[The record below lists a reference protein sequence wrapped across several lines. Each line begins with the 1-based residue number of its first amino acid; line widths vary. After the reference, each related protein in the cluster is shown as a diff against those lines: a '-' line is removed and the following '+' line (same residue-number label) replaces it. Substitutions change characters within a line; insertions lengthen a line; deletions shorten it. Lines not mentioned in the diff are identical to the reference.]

1 MIQSKSEI
9 RGKGDTYLP
18 KRENTYLTAVPIGI
32 ILLVLLLPS
41 ASAQEI
47 QITDIY
53 SDMDMAD
60 ITIHSKE
67 QYSDLNLNADL
78 IFDGE
83 VISSKQLFINEITPD
98 CEIIK
103 VASWNVTNPKDGF
116 YRARMTLSENSKVLE
131 TKYYNFSYGR
141 QALPRI
147 YIKDMIPDS
156 SGVSVI
162 LSPSTTQY
170 GSNPVLT
177 DIEYM
182 LIDGDTAIYH
192 TTDSRISVV
201 QATPLSE
208 DWNVLLENN
217 HPYISRIKL
226 RISSPQ
232 DAVIARSEGFTAK
245 DNARITELYKDETG
259 ASVTVEGI
267 SQVPFTGSLIFT
279 ISKDGETIE
288 EIKEKSP
295 ILTSGDDETIEV
307 IWGSRLGAGIYDL
320 SVTVSGNDKD
330 ILDKWDTIIEAK
342 EDQYDHGQNES
353 ESTEPTE
360 TPGFGIHLTVISIL
374 IMYLIS
380 GRIFH
385 RNG

>member
-9 RGKGDTYLP
+9 GGKGNTYLP

-41 ASAQEI
+41 GSAQEI

-53 SDMDMAD
+53 SDIDMAD
-60 ITIHSKE
+60 ITIQSKE
-67 QYSDLNLNADL
+67 QYSDLTINADL

-103 VASWNVTNPKDGF
+103 VASWDVTNTKDGA
-116 YRARMTLSENSKVLE
+116 YCARMTLSENSKVLE
-131 TKYYNFSYGR
+131 TKYYNFSYGWE
-141 QALPRI
+141 ALPRI

-162 LSPSTTQY
+162 LTPSTTQY

-182 LIDGDTAIYH
+182 LIDGDTAIYR
-192 TTDSRISVV
+192 TRDRRISVV

-232 DAVIARSEGFTAK
+232 DTVIARSEGFTAK
-245 DNARITELYKDETG
+245 DNARITELYEDETG
-259 ASVTVEGI
+259 ASVTVEGR
-267 SQVPFTGSLIFT
+267 SQVPFTGSLVFT
-279 ISKDGETIE
+279 VFKDGETIE
-288 EIKEKSP
+288 EIKEQSP
-295 ILTSGDDETIEV
+295 ILMSGDDETTEV
-307 IWGSRLGAGIYDL
+307 TWSSRLPAGIYDL

-330 ILDKWDTIIEAK
+330 IVDKWDTIIESK
-342 EDQYDHGQNES
+342 EDLYDHGQNES

-360 TPGFGIHLTVISIL
+360 TPGFGIHLTIISIL
-374 IMYLIS
+374 VIYLIS
-380 GRIFH
+380 GRILH

>member
-1 MIQSKSEI
+1 MIQSKSGK
-9 RGKGDTYLP
+9 RGKGNTYLP
-18 KRENTYLTAVPIGI
+18 KRENTYLRAVTIGI

-41 ASAQEI
+41 GSAQEI

-53 SDMDMAD
+53 SDIDMAD
-60 ITIHSKE
+60 ITIQSKE
-67 QYSDLNLNADL
+67 QYSDLTINADL

-103 VASWNVTNPKDGF
+103 VASWDVTNTKDGA
-116 YRARMTLSENSKVLE
+116 YCARMTLSENSKVLE
-131 TKYYNFSYGR
+131 TKYYNFSYGWE
-141 QALPRI
+141 ALPRI

-162 LSPSTTQY
+162 LTPSTTQY

-182 LIDGDTAIYH
+182 LIDGDTAIYR
-192 TTDSRISVV
+192 TRDRRISVV

-232 DAVIARSEGFTAK
+232 DTVIARSEGFTAK
-245 DNARITELYKDETG
+245 DNARITELYEDETG
-259 ASVTVEGI
+259 ASVTVKGR
-267 SQVPFTGSLIFT
+267 SQVPFTGSLVFT
-279 ISKDGETIE
+279 VFKDGETIE
-288 EIKEKSP
+288 EIKEQSP
-295 ILTSGDDETIEV
+295 ILMSGDDETTEV
-307 IWGSRLGAGIYDL
+307 TWSSRLPTGIYDL
-320 SVTVSGNDKD
+320 SVTVGGNDKD
-330 ILDKWDTIIEAK
+330 IVDKWDTIIESK
-342 EDQYDHGQNES
+342 EDLYDHGQNES

-360 TPGFGIHLTVISIL
+360 TPGFGIHLTIISIL
-374 IMYLIS
+374 VIYLIS
-380 GRIFH
+380 GRILH
-385 RNG
+385 RKG

>member
-9 RGKGDTYLP
+9 RGKGNTYLP
-18 KRENTYLTAVPIGI
+18 KRENTYLRAVPIGI

-41 ASAQEI
+41 GSAQEI

-53 SDMDMAD
+53 SDIDMAD
-60 ITIHSKE
+60 ITIQSKE
-67 QYSDLNLNADL
+67 QYSDLTINADL

-103 VASWNVTNPKDGF
+103 VASWDVTNTKDGA
-116 YRARMTLSENSKVLE
+116 YCARMTLSENSKVLE
-131 TKYYNFSYGR
+131 TKYYNFSYGWE
-141 QALPRI
+141 ALPRI

-162 LSPSTTQY
+162 LTPSTTQY

-182 LIDGDTAIYH
+182 LIDGDTAIYR
-192 TTDSRISVV
+192 TRDRRISVV

-232 DAVIARSEGFTAK
+232 DTVIARSEGFTAK
-245 DNARITELYKDETG
+245 DNARITELYEDETG
-259 ASVTVEGI
+259 ASVTVEGR
-267 SQVPFTGSLIFT
+267 SQVPFTGSLVFT
-279 ISKDGETIE
+279 VFKDGETIE
-288 EIKEKSP
+288 EIKEQSP
-295 ILTSGDDETIEV
+295 ILMSGDDETTEV
-307 IWGSRLGAGIYDL
+307 TWSSRLPAGIYDL

-330 ILDKWDTIIEAK
+330 IVDKWDTIIESK
-342 EDQYDHGQNES
+342 EDLYDHGQNES

-360 TPGFGIHLTVISIL
+360 TPGFGIHLTIISIL
-374 IMYLIS
+374 VIYLIS
-380 GRIFH
+380 GRILH
-385 RNG
+385 RKG

>member
-9 RGKGDTYLP
+9 GGKGNTYLP
-18 KRENTYLTAVPIGI
+18 KRENTYFRAVPIGI

-41 ASAQEI
+41 GSAQEI

-53 SDMDMAD
+53 SDIDMAD
-60 ITIHSKE
+60 ITIQSKE
-67 QYSDLNLNADL
+67 QYSDLTINADL

-103 VASWNVTNPKDGF
+103 VASWDVTNTKDGA
-116 YRARMTLSENSKVLE
+116 YCARMTLSENSKVLE
-131 TKYYNFSYGR
+131 TKYYNFSYGWE
-141 QALPRI
+141 ALPRI

-162 LSPSTTQY
+162 LTPSTTQY

-182 LIDGDTAIYH
+182 LIDGDTAIYR
-192 TTDSRISVV
+192 TRDRRISVV

-232 DAVIARSEGFTAK
+232 DTVIARSEGFTAK
-245 DNARITELYKDETG
+245 DNARITELYEDETG
-259 ASVTVEGI
+259 ASVTVEGR
-267 SQVPFTGSLIFT
+267 SQVPFTGSLVFT
-279 ISKDGETIE
+279 VFKDGETIE
-288 EIKEKSP
+288 EIKEQSP
-295 ILTSGDDETIEV
+295 ILMSGDDETTEV
-307 IWGSRLGAGIYDL
+307 TWSSRLPAGIYDL

-330 ILDKWDTIIEAK
+330 IVDKWDTIIESK
-342 EDQYDHGQNES
+342 EDLYDHGQNES

-360 TPGFGIHLTVISIL
+360 TPGFGIHLTIISIL
-374 IMYLIS
+374 VIYLIS
-380 GRIFH
+380 GRILH
-385 RNG
+385 RKG

>member
-1 MIQSKSEI
+1 MKQSKSGK
-9 RGKGDTYLP
+9 RGKGNAELP
-18 KRENTYLTAVPIGI
+18 KRDNTYLRAVPIAI
-32 ILLVLLLPS
+32 ILLVLSLPS
-41 ASAQEI
+41 GSAQQI

-53 SDMDMAD
+53 SDIDMAD

-67 QYSDLNLNADL
+67 QYSNLNLDADL
-78 IFDGE
+78 IFNE
-83 VISSKQLFINEITPD
+83 KVISSKQLFINKITPD

-103 VASWNVTNPKDGF
+103 VASWGVTNPKDGF

-131 TKYYNFSYGR
+131 TKYYNFSYGW

-156 SGVSVI
+156 RGVSVI

-177 DIEYM
+177 DMEYM

-201 QATPLSE
+201 QATPLLE
-208 DWNVLLENN
+208 DWNIILENN

-232 DAVIARSEGFTAK
+232 DAVIARSEGFTAR
-245 DNARITELYKDETG
+245 DNAHITELYKDETG
-259 ASVTVEGI
+259 ASVTVEGR
-267 SQVPFTGSLIFT
+267 SQVPFTGSLVFT
-279 ISKDGETIE
+279 VSKDGEIIE
-288 EIKEKSP
+288 EIKEQSP

-307 IWGSRLGAGIYDL
+307 TWSSRLGAGIYDL
-320 SVTVSGNDKD
+320 SVIVFGNDKD
-330 ILDKWDTIIEAK
+330 VLDKWDTIIEGK
-342 EDQYDHGQNES
+342 EDPYGHGQNES
-353 ESTEPTE
+353 ESTEPTQ

-374 IMYLIS
+374 VMYLIS

>member
-1 MIQSKSEI
+1 MNQSKSGK
-9 RGKGDTYLP
+9 RGKGNTDLP
-18 KRENTYLTAVPIGI
+18 KRENTYFRAVPIAI

-41 ASAQEI
+41 GSAQEI

-53 SDMDMAD
+53 SDIDMAD

-67 QYSDLNLNADL
+67 QYSDLTINADL

-83 VISSKQLFINEITPD
+83 VISSKQLSINEITPD

-103 VASWNVTNPKDGF
+103 VASWDVTNTKDGV
-116 YRARMTLSENSKVLE
+116 YCARMTLSENSKVLE
-131 TKYYNFSYGR
+131 TKYYNFSYGW

-162 LSPSTTQY
+162 LTPSTTQY

-182 LIDGDTAIYH
+182 LIDRDTVIYH
-192 TTDSRISVV
+192 TTDSRINVV
-201 QATPLSE
+201 QATPLLE

-217 HPYISRIKL
+217 HPYMSRIKL
-226 RISSPQ
+226 RISSPK

-245 DNARITELYKDETG
+245 DNACITELYKDETG
-259 ASVTVEGI
+259 ASVTVEGR
-267 SQVPFTGSLIFT
+267 SQVPYTGSLVFT
-279 ISKDGETIE
+279 VSKDGETIE
-288 EIKEKSP
+288 EIKEQSP
-295 ILTSGDDETIEV
+295 ILTSGDDETMEV
-307 IWGSRLGAGIYDL
+307 TWSSRLQAGIYDL

-342 EDQYDHGQNES
+342 DDPYDHGQNES
-353 ESTEPTE
+353 EPTE

-374 IMYLIS
+374 IVYLIS
-380 GRIFH
+380 GRTLQ

>member
-1 MIQSKSEI
+1 MKQIESGK
-9 RGKGDTYLP
+9 RGKGNTYLP
-18 KRENTYLTAVPIGI
+18 KRDNTYLWAVPTAI
-32 ILLVLLLPS
+32 ILLMLLLPS

-53 SDMDMAD
+53 SDIDMAD

-131 TKYYNFSYGR
+131 TKYYNFSYGW

-156 SGVSVI
+156 RGVSVI
-162 LSPSTTQY
+162 LTPSTTQY

-177 DIEYM
+177 DIKYM

-201 QATPLSE
+201 QATPISK
-208 DWNVLLENN
+208 DWNILLENN

-232 DAVIARSEGFTAK
+232 DAVIARSEGFTAR

-259 ASVTVEGI
+259 ASVTVEGR
-267 SQVPFTGSLIFT
+267 SQVPFTGSLVFT
-279 ISKDGETIE
+279 VSKDGETVE
-288 EIKEKSP
+288 EIKEQSP

-307 IWGSRLGAGIYDL
+307 TWSSRLGAGIYDL
-320 SVTVSGNDKD
+320 SVTVTGNDKD
-330 ILDKWDTIIEAK
+330 ILDKWDTIIEGK
-342 EDQYDHGQNES
+342 EDPYDHGQNES

-374 IMYLIS
+374 VMYLIS
-380 GRIFH
+380 GRILH

>member
-9 RGKGDTYLP
+9 GGKGNTYLP
-18 KRENTYLTAVPIGI
+18 KRENTYLRAVPIGI

-41 ASAQEI
+41 GSAQEI

-53 SDMDMAD
+53 SDIDMAD
-60 ITIHSKE
+60 ITIQSKE
-67 QYSDLNLNADL
+67 QYSDLTINADL

-103 VASWNVTNPKDGF
+103 VASWDVTNTKDGA
-116 YRARMTLSENSKVLE
+116 YCARMTLSENSKVLE
-131 TKYYNFSYGR
+131 TKYYNFSYGWE
-141 QALPRI
+141 ALPRI

-162 LSPSTTQY
+162 LTPSTTQY

-182 LIDGDTAIYH
+182 LIDGDTAIYR
-192 TTDSRISVV
+192 TRDRRISVV

-232 DAVIARSEGFTAK
+232 DTVIARFEGFTAK
-245 DNARITELYKDETG
+245 DNARITELYEDETG
-259 ASVTVEGI
+259 ASVTVEGR
-267 SQVPFTGSLIFT
+267 SQVPFTGSLVFT
-279 ISKDGETIE
+279 VFKDGETIE

-295 ILTSGDDETIEV
+295 ILASGDDETTEV
-307 IWGSRLGAGIYDL
+307 TWSSRLPAGIYDL

-330 ILDKWDTIIEAK
+330 IVDKWDTIIESK
-342 EDQYDHGQNES
+342 EDLYDHGQNES
-353 ESTEPTE
+353 ESTE
-360 TPGFGIHLTVISIL
+360 TPGFGIHLTIISIL
-374 IMYLIS
+374 VIYLIS
-380 GRIFH
+380 GRILH

>member
-9 RGKGDTYLP
+9 GGKGNTYLP
-18 KRENTYLTAVPIGI
+18 KRENTYLRAVPIGI

-41 ASAQEI
+41 GSAQEI

-53 SDMDMAD
+53 SDIDMAD
-60 ITIHSKE
+60 ITIQSKE
-67 QYSDLNLNADL
+67 QYSDLTINADL

-103 VASWNVTNPKDGF
+103 VASWDVTNTKDGA
-116 YRARMTLSENSKVLE
+116 YCARMTLSENSKVLE
-131 TKYYNFSYGR
+131 TKYYNFSYGWE
-141 QALPRI
+141 ALPRI

-162 LSPSTTQY
+162 LTPSTTQY

-182 LIDGDTAIYH
+182 LIDGDTAIYR
-192 TTDSRISVV
+192 TRDRRISVV

-232 DAVIARSEGFTAK
+232 DTVIARSEGFTAK
-245 DNARITELYKDETG
+245 DNARITELYEDETG
-259 ASVTVEGI
+259 ASVTVEGR
-267 SQVPFTGSLIFT
+267 SQVPFTGSLVFT
-279 ISKDGETIE
+279 VFKDGETIE
-288 EIKEKSP
+288 EIKEQSP
-295 ILTSGDDETIEV
+295 ILMSGDDETTEV
-307 IWGSRLGAGIYDL
+307 TWSSRLPAGIYDL

-330 ILDKWDTIIEAK
+330 IVDKWDTIIESK
-342 EDQYDHGQNES
+342 EDLYDHGQNES

-360 TPGFGIHLTVISIL
+360 TPGFGIHLTIISIL
-374 IMYLIS
+374 VIYLIS
-380 GRIFH
+380 GRILH
-385 RNG
+385 RKG

>member
-1 MIQSKSEI
+1 MIQSKSGI
-9 RGKGDTYLP
+9 RRKGNTDLP
-18 KRENTYLTAVPIGI
+18 KRDNTYLKAVPIAM

-41 ASAQEI
+41 GSAQEI

-53 SDMDMAD
+53 SDIDMAD

-67 QYSDLNLNADL
+67 QYSDLIIDADL
-78 IFDGE
+78 IFGGN
-83 VISSKQLFINEITPD
+83 VISSRQLVINEITPD

-103 VASWNVTNPKDGF
+103 VASWDVTNPKDGV
-116 YRARMTLSENSKVLE
+116 YRAKMTLSENSKVLE
-131 TKYYNFSYGR
+131 TKYYNFSYGW

-162 LSPSTTQY
+162 LTPSTTQY
-170 GSNPVLT
+170 GTNPVLT

-182 LIDGDTAIYH
+182 LIDGDTVIYH
-192 TTDSRISVV
+192 TTDSRINVV
-201 QATPLSE
+201 QAAPLSE

-226 RISSPQ
+226 RISSPR
-232 DAVIARSEGFTAK
+232 DAVIARSEGFIAK

-259 ASVTVEGI
+259 ASVTVEGR
-267 SQVPFTGSLIFT
+267 SQVPFRGSLVFT
-279 ISKDGETIE
+279 VSKDGETIDT
-288 EIKEKSP
+288 IKEKSP
-295 ILTSGDDETIEV
+295 ILTSDDDETIEV
-307 IWGSRLGAGIYDL
+307 TWSSRLGAGIYDL

-342 EDQYDHGQNES
+342 QDPYDNGQNES
-353 ESTEPTE
+353 GSTEPTD
-360 TPGFGIHLTVISIL
+360 TPGFGIHLTVISI
-374 IMYLIS
+374 IVMYLIS
-380 GRIFH
+380 GRILH

>member
-9 RGKGDTYLP
+9 GGKGNTYLP
-18 KRENTYLTAVPIGI
+18 KRENTYLRAVPIGI

-41 ASAQEI
+41 GSAQEI

-53 SDMDMAD
+53 SDIDMAD
-60 ITIHSKE
+60 ITIQSKE
-67 QYSDLNLNADL
+67 QYSDLTIDADL

-103 VASWNVTNPKDGF
+103 VASWDVTNTKDGA
-116 YRARMTLSENSKVLE
+116 YCARMTLSENSKVLE
-131 TKYYNFSYGR
+131 TKYYNFSYGWE
-141 QALPRI
+141 ALPRI

-162 LSPSTTQY
+162 LTSSTTQY

-182 LIDGDTAIYH
+182 LIDGDTAIYR
-192 TTDSRISVV
+192 TKDRRISVV

-232 DAVIARSEGFTAK
+232 DTVIARSEGFTAK
-245 DNARITELYKDETG
+245 DNARITELYEDETG
-259 ASVTVEGI
+259 ASVTVEGR
-267 SQVPFTGSLIFT
+267 SQVPFTGSLVFT
-279 ISKDGETIE
+279 VFKDGETIE
-288 EIKEKSP
+288 EIKEQSP
-295 ILTSGDDETIEV
+295 ILMSGDDETTEV
-307 IWGSRLGAGIYDL
+307 TWSSRLPAGIYDL

-330 ILDKWDTIIEAK
+330 IVDKWDTIIESK
-342 EDQYDHGQNES
+342 EDLYDHGQNES

-360 TPGFGIHLTVISIL
+360 TPGFGIHLTIISIL
-374 IMYLIS
+374 VIYLIS
-380 GRIFH
+380 GRILH